1 MLQGEDNVAKEAND
15 PGNGTDNYVTGMHG
29 KSPRGGYRKC
39 EKLEGITS
47 IHVFLIP
54 TRSAGIESGPG
65 LGFDQVGKLH
75 LQNRADPVEGVNG
88 GIPLPALDLAEIGR
102 GDLSVKGQV
111 ILRNP

>member
-1 MLQGEDNVAKEAND
+1 MGI
-15 PGNGTDNYVTGMHG
+15 G
-29 KSPRGGYRKC
+29 

-88 GIPLPALDLAEIGR
+88 GIPLPTLDLAEIGR

-111 ILRNP
+111 FLRNIQLVSPLPDPGSDPFL